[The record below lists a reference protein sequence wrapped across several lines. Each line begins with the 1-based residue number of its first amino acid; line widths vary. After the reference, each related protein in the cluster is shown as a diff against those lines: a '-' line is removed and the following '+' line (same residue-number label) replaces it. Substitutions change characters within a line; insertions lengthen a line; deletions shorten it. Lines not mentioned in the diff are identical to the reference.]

1 MGRLTFTQDN
11 LPTSEEFE
19 RMLARTIT
27 QSNPVDD
34 MLEIADE
41 LGEYERE
48 YGMTSAEFYEQFNRG
63 VLDDELQHCIGWAGA
78 FEIFTKLKRVV
89 EAALMREAAWREV
102 QVEPARVA
110 A

>member
-1 MGRLTFTQDN
+1 MGQLTFTQDN
-11 LPTSEEFE
+11 LPTPEEFE
-19 RMLARTIT
+19 RMLAQAIT

-41 LGEYERE
+41 LWGYERE
-48 YGMTSAEFYEQFNRG
+48 YGMTSVEFYEQFKRG
-63 VLDDELQHCIGWAGA
+63 VLDDELQHCMDWAGA

-89 EAALMREAAWREV
+89 ETALMREAAWREV

-110 A
+110 V